1 MTRLRPTWLLA
12 AIACAAPLTGCIST
26 LFFHPDKQLYTTPG
40 RFGLTAQELWFDA
53 EDGSKLNGWWFPAQ
67 VPPGGTAKGTV
78 IHAHGNAANISNHL
92 PQVAWLPAAGY
103 NLLTFDYRGFGLS
116 KGSPSLD
123 GVVTDTRAALAAAR
137 RQPGVDTQRLV
148 MLGQSLGGAT
158 AIRAVAQ
165 DPAGVKL
172 LVVDSAF
179 DSYRGIAHDAVRGS
193 PLLGALAS
201 VAGASLPDA
210 ASDPRTAIATLQ
222 MPVLI
227 LHGEQDR
234 TVPVAHAQRLY
245 DAAHE
250 PRTLIHV
257 PNGQHIEALTRP
269 ELRARILQAME
280 QALGPPANA
289 GPAPHPS
296 TPGTP

>member
-1 MTRLRPTWLLA
+1 MPRLTWLIVTLC
-12 AIACAAPLTGCIST
+12 CAATLTGCIST
-26 LFFHPDKQLYTTPG
+26 LFFHPDQHLYTTPG
-40 RFGLTAQELWFDA
+40 RFGLTAQDLWFDA

-67 VPPGGTAKGTV
+67 VPPGGQAKGTV

-103 NLLTFDYRGFGLS
+103 NLLTFDYRGFGQS
-116 KGSPSLD
+116 KGSPTLD
-123 GVVTDTRAALAAAR
+123 GVVADTRAAMAAAR
-137 RQPGVDTQRLV
+137 RQPGADAQRLV
-148 MLGQSLGGAT
+148 VLGQSLGGAT

-172 LVVDSAF
+172 LIVDSAF
-179 DSYRGIAHDAVRGS
+179 DSYRGIAQDAVSGS
-193 PLLGALAS
+193 S
-201 VAGASLPDA
+201 VLSAVARLAGASLPDA
-210 ASDPRTAIATLQ
+210 ASDPRTAIASLHV
-222 MPVLI
+222 PVLI

-245 DAAHE
+245 DAAPE
-250 PRTLIHV
+250 PRTLVHV

-280 QALGPPANA
+280 QALDRPANA
-289 GPAPHPS
+289 GLTQPPS